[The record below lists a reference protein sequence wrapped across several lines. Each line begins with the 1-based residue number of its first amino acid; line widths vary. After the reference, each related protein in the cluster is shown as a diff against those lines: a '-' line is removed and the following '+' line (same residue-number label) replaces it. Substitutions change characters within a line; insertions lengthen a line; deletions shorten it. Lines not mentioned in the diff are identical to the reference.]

1 MKSQHVQH
9 PGSWMRAVDSSQSV
23 NFSFETEYLGN
34 EGSGQTASLQILTWL
49 DPSKRSVEEKVLRLI
64 FFPKIFSIA
73 SFQAM

>member
-23 NFSFETEYLGN
+23 NFSFETEYLGT
-34 EGSGQTASLQILTWL
+34 EGSGQTVSLQILTWL